1 MKRKRIGKG
10 CFKKGMALCVAACLS
25 LSGAAP
31 VFAENALVTEETQR
45 SPEWEAVPLEEAFP
59 DAGFRD
65 YVAARIDADG
75 DGFLS
80 GAEAE
85 QVTELSLAGQGI
97 ASLQGV
103 SYFANLRTLDC
114 SDNAIA
120 AADLSRL
127 HKLEAFVGAGN
138 RVSLAAD
145 ADGTVDFSALPD
157 MDYSRILEVSQGEWS
172 GDGLLQLPQEAGQ
185 EPLAYVYDAS
195 GQAPDGES
203 WKMEVAVDL
212 ERGGAPEEEPE
223 AVSKDV
229 LSENQVSENQ
239 ASENAQPKEKIE
251 TVSEDEA
258 PAEETVKEE
267 PAAKEARAAQTSG
280 AKAQE
285 RPAKVSLSAVTN
297 NKSGYIQISWKK
309 AAQAQGYEILLADN
323 KAFTKNKRVI
333 ETTALSKSVGGM
345 KKGQTKYVKARAYK
359 KVSGQRVYGDYSN
372 VKSRKITKGVTEVAA
387 KSNSATI
394 KSCKILSD
402 KTQVQVKASVPKQ
415 VKSQDGYYYL
425 FALNTGNKKLTKPV
439 AKAYKEASVAF
450 AFPLNYD
457 NARNKLQSKFQVA
470 VKAKG
475 KYKAISAAKYISNPE
490 MIAGV
495 TRAFTK
501 GKSKKGL
508 QFGPSLPDAQS
519 LGVNYCLFNEYITDL
534 MKTTGRRLEYK
545 YKGKTYYFNRDRFEA
560 LAGLYSQLQACGMN
574 VSVEF
579 LLPWDASQ
587 TDLIHPAA
595 RAQGA
600 HNYYAWNVSTQAARD
615 KYAAL
620 FSCMAEWF
628 DGSAGRGFID
638 NYIIGNEVNAFD
650 QWHYTG
656 SSSLQNNANQ
666 YADTF
671 QVVYMAVKSR
681 SKNSRVSICLDHSWN
696 VNAPGRLHS
705 SKSFLDQFAARLK
718 TYGSPNFTIAYHA
731 YPIPL
736 TGSDFWNNSPQQ
748 VKNSAN
754 SPYIT
759 MKNIQ
764 YLTKYVKSKYGSKT
778 RIMLTE
784 QGFSSHGT
792 KGQQKQAAAIAYAFY
807 KAEFNDMIDCIIFR
821 SQADAEAE
829 IQSDNLYMGLW
840 TVNMGKKKT
849 AYNVFKYM
857 DTPQCEEKTKAC
869 RQYLGIQ
876 KWSQVATGYK
886 VSRFKK

>member
-1 MKRKRIGKG
+1 MKRKRTGKTW
-10 CFKKGMALCVAACLS
+10 FQKGLALCMAAGLA
-25 LSGAAP
+25 LSGGAP
-31 VFAENALVTEETQR
+31 VFAEN
-45 SPEWEAVPLEEAFP
+45 EWAADEAKPMGAALEEAFP
-59 DAGFRD
+59 DSAFRD
-65 YVAARIDADG
+65 YVAAYIDTDG

-80 GAEAE
+80 DAEAE

-97 ASLQGV
+97 ASLRGI
-103 SYFANLRTLDC
+103 SYFTNLQTLDC
-114 SDNAIA
+114 SDNAIG
-120 AADLSRL
+120 AADLSGL
-127 HKLEAFVGAGN
+127 DKLETFIGAGN

-145 ADGTVDFSALPD
+145 ADGAVDFSALPD
-157 MDYSRILEVSQGEWS
+157 MDCSRILEASQGELS

-185 EPLAYVYDAS
+185 EPFTYLYDTA
-195 GQAPDGES
+195 GQAPEGES
-203 WKMEVAVDL
+203 WKMEVTVDL
-212 ERGGAPEEEPE
+212 NYGDASAEEPE
-223 AVSKDV
+223 AVSEDA
-229 LSENQVSENQ
+229 LPEDQVSENV
-239 ASENAQPKEKIE
+239 QPKEALGV
-251 TVSEDEA
+251 VSADEA
-258 PAEETVKEE
+258 IEEETVEEE
-267 PAAKEARAAQTSG
+267 PAAKEARASQTPG

-285 RPAKVSLSAVTN
+285 RPAKVALSSVTN

-309 AAQAQGYEILLADN
+309 AEQAQGYEILLADN
-323 KAFTKNKRVI
+323 KGFTKNKRVI
-333 ETTALSKSVGGM
+333 ETTALSQSVGGM
-345 KKGQTKYVKARAYK
+345 KKGQTKYVKVRAYK
-359 KVSGQRVYGDYSN
+359 KASGKRVYGDYSD
-372 VKSRKITKGVTEVAA
+372 VKSRKITKGVTEVTA

-394 KSCKILSD
+394 KSCKILSS
-402 KTQVQVKASVPKQ
+402 KIQVQVKASVPKQ

-425 FALNTGNKKLTKPV
+425 FALNTGNKKLNKPV

-450 AFPLNYD
+450 TFPLNYN
-457 NARNKLQSKFQVA
+457 NAKNKLQSKFQVA

-475 KYKAISAAKYISNPE
+475 KGKYKAISKAKYISNPE
-490 MIAGV
+490 MIAKS

-508 QFGPSLPDAQS
+508 QFGPSLADAQS
-519 LGVNYCLFNEYITDL
+519 VGVNYCLFNEYITDFT
-534 MKTTGRRLEYK
+534 KKSGNRLKYK
-545 YKGKTYYFNRDRFEA
+545 YKGKTYYFNRDKFVG
-560 LAGLYSQLQACGMN
+560 LSSLYSQLQASGMN
-574 VSVEF
+574 LSVEF

-620 FSCMAEWF
+620 FSCIAEWF
-628 DGSAGRGFID
+628 DGSEGRGFID

-656 SSSLQNNANQ
+656 SSSLQSNANQ
-666 YADTF
+666 YADTY

-696 VNAPGRLHS
+696 VDAPGQLHS
-705 SKSFLDQFAARLK
+705 ARSFLDQFASRLK

-736 TGSDFWNNSPQQ
+736 TDSDFWNNSPQRVQ
-748 VKNSAN
+748 NSVN

-764 YLTKYVKSKYGSKT
+764 YLTNYVKSKYGSKT

-792 KGQQKQAAAIAYAFY
+792 NGQQKQAAAIAYAFY
-807 KAEFNDMIDCIIFR
+807 KAEFNSMIDCIIFR
-821 SQADAEAE
+821 SQVDAEVE
-829 IQSDNLYMGLW
+829 IQNDNLHMGLW
-840 TVNMGKKKT
+840 TVKNGQLDKKKIS
-849 AYNVFKYM
+849 YNVFKYM
-857 DTPQCEEKTKAC
+857 DTPQCESRTKAC

-876 KWSQVATGYK
+876 KWSQVAPGYK
-886 VSRFKK
+886 ASRFKK